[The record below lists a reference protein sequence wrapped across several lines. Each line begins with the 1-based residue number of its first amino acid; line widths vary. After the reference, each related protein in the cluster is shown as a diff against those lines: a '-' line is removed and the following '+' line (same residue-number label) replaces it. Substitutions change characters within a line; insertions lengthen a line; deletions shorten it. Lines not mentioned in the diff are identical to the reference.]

1 MTAKIRLT
9 AVVPLAVLALG
20 SLAAALSGCGAVS
33 DAASDTSSP
42 AARHAAAEKII
53 AQAIGVNPQARSGR
67 IDGSIRGEVKGVPRF
82 AGPIEATASGVY
94 NLPEGASVPDL
105 DIDVSLA
112 MNGGI
117 IGGGIVVA
125 DGKGYIKL
133 GDTGY
138 KLPDAISK
146 VFVAPAHKARNG
158 LTKTG
163 AMFYNNPQD
172 WQRNAEVIGEES
184 VAGVSTQKITAEVLV
199 DRVAADMARLVR
211 FLTLIHVPQAL
222 GLPTELTPQM
232 QAAFVRSVTDV
243 KGEVWMGTDDHVLR
257 KAHVTGAMV
266 VAKRDRKLLLGATS
280 GNLDATLNI
289 SEVGKPQTIS
299 APTQLGRYADLQL
312 ALKALAEAV
321 DARR

>member
-9 AVVPLAVLALG
+9 AIVPLALLALG
-20 SLAAALSGCGAVS
+20 GLAAAVSGCGATS
-33 DAASDTSSP
+33 SASSDTSSF

-53 AQAIGVNPQARSGR
+53 AQATGVNPQARSGR
-67 IDGSIRGEVKGVPRF
+67 IDGWIRGEVKGVPLF
-82 AGPIEATASGVY
+82 TGPIEATANGVY

-112 MNGGI
+112 MNDGL

-125 DGKGYIKL
+125 DGKGYITL

-138 KLPDAISK
+138 KLPDAISRAL
-146 VFVAPAHKARNG
+146 VAPARKARNG

-163 AMFYNNPQD
+163 AMFYVNPQD

-184 VAGVSTQKITAEVLV
+184 VAGVSTQRITADVLV

-211 FLTLIHVPQAL
+211 FLTLIGVPQAL
-222 GLPTELTPQM
+222 GLPTELTPKM
-232 QAAFVRSVTDV
+232 QAAFVRSVTDL
-243 KGEVWMGTDDHVLR
+243 KGEVWTGTDDHVLR

-280 GNLDATLNI
+280 GKLEAMLNI

-299 APTQLGRYADLQL
+299 APTQLGSYADLQA
-312 ALKALAEAV
+312 ALRALAEVV
-321 DARR
+321 DARG